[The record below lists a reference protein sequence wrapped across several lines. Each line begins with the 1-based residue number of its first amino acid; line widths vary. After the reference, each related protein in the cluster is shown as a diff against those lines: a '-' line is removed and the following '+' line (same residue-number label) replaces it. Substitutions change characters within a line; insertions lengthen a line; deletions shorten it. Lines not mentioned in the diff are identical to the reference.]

1 MVRKGIFSRWGAKM
15 ALGAENHRK
24 WLATG
29 LEWPKPVGRPRRE
42 RKMAR
47 EWLWQAHLRE
57 FAFICGPF
65 WAIGGIQMAEKSGF
79 LPQMDA
85 NGRPGTA
92 RKGNFGRKTGN
103 IHENR
108 RGTGLNPVFL
118 CFLFFCL
125 GCGVGWLSGYGGL
138 SQPTLPDGK
147 EGDPIVASNAEAIRL
162 PA

>member
-1 MVRKGIFSRWGAKM
+1 MVRKGIFSRWGAN
-15 ALGAENHRK
+15 GAENHRK

-79 LPQMDA
+79 YRKWTQMGGQEQP
-85 NGRPGTA
+85 GREILAG
-92 RKGNFGRKTGN
+92 KLEIFMKTGGERAL
-103 IHENR
+103 IQFSC
-108 RGTGLNPVFL
+108 VS
-118 CFLFFCL
+118 CFSAWVVGSD
-125 GCGVGWLSGYGGL
+125 GCRDTAG
-138 SQPTLPDGK
+138 
-147 EGDPIVASNAEAIRL
+147 
-162 PA
+162 